1 MSATVA
7 AAIACF
13 AAAGCDDG
21 TDGTGG
27 NGTTSS
33 GTQST
38 GSNMATT
45 GSMGTGSSSSTGI
58 SASAWDMYCDARAAL
73 NCPGSTFSAAACKT
87 QQACATAF
95 LKDAIEPSLLECL
108 STTCKED
115 DCLAATASVPTTA
128 EGMNFAVGC
137 QTWVTNCMGANDLC
151 AAATYLEDDDLMT
164 LSGCLSMGNCPAK
177 QTCVDMYSA
186 TIDACEAWL

>member
-7 AAIACF
+7 AVVACF
-13 AAAGCDDG
+13 ATVGCDDS

-27 NGTTSS
+27 NATTSS

-38 GSNMATT
+38 GSNMSTT

-87 QQACATAF
+87 QQACATGL
-95 LKDAIEPSLLECL
+95 LKDAIEADLIDCL
-108 STTCKED
+108 SKNCSED
-115 DCLAATASVPTTA
+115 DCLAATLTEPLTS
-128 EGMNFAVGC
+128 EGMNFSSSC
-137 QTWVTNCMGANDLC
+137 QTWVTNCMAGDDICAGA
-151 AAATYLEDDDLMT
+151 YFLEDDDLMT
-164 LSGCLSMGNCPAK
+164 LNGCLSMGNCPDK
-177 QTCVDMYSA
+177 QACVDAFNTS
-186 TIDACEAWL
+186 IDTCQAWL